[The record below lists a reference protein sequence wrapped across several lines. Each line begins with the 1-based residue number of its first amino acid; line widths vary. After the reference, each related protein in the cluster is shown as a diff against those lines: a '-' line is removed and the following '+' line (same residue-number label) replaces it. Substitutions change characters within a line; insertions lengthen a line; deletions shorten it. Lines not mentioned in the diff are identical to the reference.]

1 MTALVG
7 PSGSGKSTIA
17 ALIARFWDIQSG
29 QILVKGRNIKEVSLA
44 DLMDNISMVF
54 QRVYLFRDTIYANIA
69 MGRPD
74 AGKEEVIEAAKRA
87 RCYDFIME
95 LENGF
100 DTVIEEGGTSLSGG
114 ERQRISIAR
123 CILKNTPIIILDEA
137 TASVDADN
145 ESLIQ
150 EAISELCRGR
160 TLIVIAHRLKT
171 IKDADNILVIADGR
185 IAEQGS
191 HKELMEQEGIYN
203 RFVKLR
209 QNDKGWERQ
218 YIASKE
224 VKSV

>member
-1 MTALVG
+1 M
-7 PSGSGKSTIA
+7 K
-17 ALIARFWDIQSG
+17 D
-29 QILVKGRNIKEVSLA
+29 A
-44 DLMDNISMVF
+44 D
-54 QRVYLFRDTIYANIA
+54 
-69 MGRPD
+69 
-74 AGKEEVIEAAKRA
+74 
-87 RCYDFIME
+87 
-95 LENGF
+95 
-100 DTVIEEGGTSLSGG
+100 
-114 ERQRISIAR
+114 
-123 CILKNTPIIILDEA
+123 IIILDEA